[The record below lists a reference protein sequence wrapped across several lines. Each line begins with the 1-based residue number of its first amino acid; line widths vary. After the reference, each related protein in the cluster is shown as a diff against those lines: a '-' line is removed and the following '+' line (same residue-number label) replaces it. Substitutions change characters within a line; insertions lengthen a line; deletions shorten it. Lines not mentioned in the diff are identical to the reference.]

1 MKLNY
6 FCKTHNKLCC
16 AACIAKIKG
25 KGAGQHVDCD
35 VCYIEEIKEEKKKGI
50 NDNIKLLEE
59 LSSKFNEVF
68 NEINKIWE
76 EMNQNMEKLKLEI
89 QKIFTN
95 IRKVL
100 NNREDELLSNVG
112 KEFDNFSFKSNIIKD
127 S

>member
-68 NEINKIWE
+68 NEINKICE
-76 EMNQNMEKLKLEI
+76 EINQNREKLKLEI

-127 S
+127 I